1 MKKTIAIMALAA
13 VCLGASAQEKLFNS
27 ASVQSPVVNPDG
39 TVTFNLFAPKA
50 VKVEVTGDFLPTTK
64 QEVPGF
70 GIVEQPGVAQLTE
83 GQNGVWSYTTEKLAP
98 ELYSYTFN
106 IDGMTG
112 VKDPANIYVNRDIV
126 SFSNIF
132 IVSDAQGDK
141 GDLYRVN
148 EVPHG
153 DIAKVWYDSPTL
165 KTKRRMTIYTP
176 AGYDKGGKYPVLY
189 LLHGAGGDEN
199 AWSELGRA
207 AQILDNLIATGK
219 AKPMIVVMP
228 NGNTDTQAAPGEW
241 SRGMYQPSF
250 MRSVDQKPVA
260 TMDESFPDII
270 KYVESHYRVAKDK
283 KHRAICGL
291 SMGGFH
297 SFATSKRYPDT
308 FNYIGL
314 FSAAVRMGGDQ
325 QQSTYEALSTN
336 KEVQQQLA
344 RLFAAKPA
352 LYWIGIGKTDFLF
365 QQNSDLRRYLDEKG
379 YPYEY
384 RETDGGHIWRNWRIY
399 LTEFAQKIFK

>member
-1 MKKTIAIMALAA
+1 MKKTILSVALA
-13 VCLGASAQEKLFNS
+13 VFCLSASAQEKLFQS
-27 ASVQSPVVNPDG
+27 ANVQSPVVNKDG

-50 VKVEVTGDFLPTTK
+50 VKVEVTGDFLAPTK

-70 GIVEQPGVAQLTE
+70 GTVEQPGVAALTE
-83 GQNGVWSYTTEKLAP
+83 GKDGVWSYTTQKLAP

-112 VKDPANIYVNRDIV
+112 VKDPANVYVNRDIM

-132 IVSDAQGDK
+132 IVSDEKGDK

-153 DIAKVWYDSPTL
+153 DLAKVWYPSTTL
-165 KTKRRMTIYTP
+165 KMQRRMTIYTP
-176 AGYDKGGKYPVLY
+176 AGYDKGKNYPVLY

-228 NGNTDTQAAPGEW
+228 NGNTDCQAAPGEW

-250 MRSVDQKPVA
+250 RGSVDQKPVA
-260 TMDESFPDII
+260 TMDESFMDIV
-270 KYVESHYRVAKDK
+270 KYVESHYKVAKGK
-283 KHRAICGL
+283 KNRAICGL
-291 SMGGFH
+291 SMGGAH
-297 SFATSKRYPDT
+297 TFATSKRFPDT

-314 FSAAVRMGGDQ
+314 FSAAIHMGGNP
-325 QQSTYEALSTN
+325 QQSTYERLTTDTQ
-336 KEVQQQLA
+336 VQQQLA

-352 LYWIGIGKTDFLF
+352 LYWIAIGKTDFLY
-365 QQNSDLRRYLDEKG
+365 QQNADLRKYLDEKG

-384 RETDGGHIWRNWRIY
+384 VETEGGHIWRNWRIY
-399 LTEFAQKIFK
+399 LTQFAQRVFK